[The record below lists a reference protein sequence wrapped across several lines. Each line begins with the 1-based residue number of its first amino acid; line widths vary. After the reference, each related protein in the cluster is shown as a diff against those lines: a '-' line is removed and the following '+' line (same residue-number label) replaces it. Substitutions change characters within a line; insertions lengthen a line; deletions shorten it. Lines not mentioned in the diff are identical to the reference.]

1 MSLRIVF
8 MGSPDFAVPSLEALV
23 GSRHQVIAVVS
34 AEDKRRGRGGELVPT
49 AVKAKAL
56 ALGIPVVDWPVFK
69 KAAAS
74 DEGLAG
80 LGQPF
85 DAPIDLFV
93 VVAFKI
99 LSPLLLSMPRWG
111 SLNIHASLLPAY
123 RGAAPI
129 QRALMD
135 GVTQTGCTIFKLD
148 EGVDTGQWLA
158 QESLSVSENETAGE
172 LYDRLQRLGAGMLL
186 KVLDAVESGSL
197 TLVSQDAT
205 LASYAPKLTPE
216 DLVID
221 LHREARQ
228 VHNHIRALS
237 PKPGA
242 WMMYQG
248 QRLRVYRT
256 RVAPEHQPGL
266 GQFIHVNDQH
276 FVGCASGSIELLE
289 VQLEGKRRMTA
300 EEFFRG
306 RR

>member
-1 MSLRIVF
+1 MGLRIVF
-8 MGSPDFAVPSLEALV
+8 MGSPDFAIPSLEALV
-23 GSRHQVIAVVS
+23 GSRHQVVAVVS
-34 AEDKRRGRGGELVPT
+34 AEDKRRGRGGELMPT
-49 AVKAKAL
+49 PVKAKAMD
-56 ALGIPVVDWPVFK
+56 LGLPVVDWPNFK

-74 DEGLAG
+74 DDGLAS
-80 LGQPF
+80 LGIPFAQPV
-85 DAPIDLFV
+85 DLFV

-99 LSPLLLSMPRWG
+99 LSPQLLSLPRLG

-135 GVTQTGCTIFKLD
+135 GVSKTGCTIFMLD

-158 QESLSVSENETAGE
+158 QESVTVGENETAGE
-172 LYDRLQRLGAGMLL
+172 LYDRLRRLGAEMLV
-186 KVLDAVESGSL
+186 KVVEALESGEAE
-197 TLVSQDAT
+197 LVPQDAT
-205 LASYAPKLTPE
+205 QASYAPKLSPE
-216 DLVID
+216 DLLID
-221 LHREARQ
+221 LNRDARQ

-237 PKPGA
+237 PIPGA
-242 WMMYQG
+242 WMAYEG
-248 QRLRVYRT
+248 QRLRMYRT
-256 RVAPEHQPGL
+256 RIATEHKLGL
-266 GQFIHVNDQH
+266 GQFKHVNGQH